1 MAINPTMELVRS
13 APQFLNQTYTDL
25 TFVLGPPHGE
35 RYETL
40 VNAARLEKASFSSV
54 YQKYIEAMFTALDSE
69 GILNEAVSAA
79 LGVDTVI
86 NDIYLTYQF
95 WTKPQEKHQKFYLF
109 DNDANAQIPAV
120 MLFPPKLTLT
130 SGAVLD
136 VDVTMEHA
144 HVISL
149 FLAKSLTLDW
159 IDISATLAEQGGVDH
174 D

>member
-1 MAINPTMELVRS
+1 MAINPTVELVNS
-13 APQFLNQTYTDL
+13 APQFFNQTYMDL

-35 RYETL
+35 RYEIL
-40 VNAARLEKASFSSV
+40 VNAARLEEASFSSV
-54 YQKYIEAMFTALDSE
+54 YQRYIETMFAALDNE

-79 LGVDTVI
+79 LGVDTLI

-95 WTKPQEKHQKFYLF
+95 WSKPQEKHQKFYLS

-120 MLFPPKLTLT
+120 MLFPPKFTLT
-130 SGAVLD
+130 SGAALG

-144 HVISL
+144 HVVSL
-149 FLAKSLTLDW
+149 FLEQSLTLDW
-159 IDISATLAEQGGVDH
+159 IDISATLAEQEGVDH

>member
-1 MAINPTMELVRS
+1 
-13 APQFLNQTYTDL
+13 
-25 TFVLGPPHGE
+25 
-35 RYETL
+35 
-40 VNAARLEKASFSSV
+40 
-54 YQKYIEAMFTALDSE
+54 MFAALDSE

-79 LGVDTVI
+79 IGVDTLI

-95 WTKPQEKHQKFYLF
+95 WSKPQEKHQKFYLS

-120 MLFPPKLTLT
+120 MLFPPKFTLT
-130 SGAVLD
+130 SGVALD

>member
-1 MAINPTMELVRS
+1 MALNPTVELASS
-13 APQFLNQTYTDL
+13 APQFFNQTYTDL

-40 VNAARLEKASFSSV
+40 VNAARMEDASFSSV
-54 YQKYIEAMFTALDSE
+54 YQKYIETMFAALDSE
-69 GILNEAVSAA
+69 GILNKAVSAA
-79 LGVDTVI
+79 IGVDTLI
-86 NDIYLTYQF
+86 NDVYLTYQF
-95 WTKPQEKHQKFYLF
+95 WSKPQEKHQKFYLS

-120 MLFPPKLTLT
+120 MLFPPKFTLT
-130 SGAVLD
+130 SGAALD